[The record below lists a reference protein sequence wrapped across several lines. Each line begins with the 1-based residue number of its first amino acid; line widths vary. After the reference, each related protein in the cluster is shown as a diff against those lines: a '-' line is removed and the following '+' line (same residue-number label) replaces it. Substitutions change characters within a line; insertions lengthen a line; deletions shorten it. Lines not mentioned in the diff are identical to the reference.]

1 MGLFGDD
8 ETRRFGQALA
18 DELSRRFPPSLV
30 GEQGK
35 NREANTL
42 KALDHVSSA
51 VRMFKR
57 GNKVG
62 VLKQIGLSKK
72 FQERLAEVG
81 YEGEFIK
88 AATVRLAQA
97 MSGK

>member
-1 MGLFGDD
+1 MGLFGDE

-18 DELSRRFPPSLV
+18 DELARRYPPKLL
-30 GEQGK
+30 GDEAK
-35 NREANTL
+35 NHAAHAA
-42 KALDHVSSA
+42 KALDHIGSA
-51 VRMFKR
+51 AQMYRR

-62 VLKQIGLSKK
+62 VLKQIGLSRK

-81 YEGEFIK
+81 YDGEFIK